1 VKVHPAAFAV
11 AADGSIIINV
21 AGYCEAEPPEKLL
34 QRALDDGGTL
44 FVGVRLHAFEVRELL
59 GRLQDNTFEACGFIL
74 GARNRRRR
82 KRAARAIGNKAGR

>member
-1 VKVHPAAFAV
+1 MKVHPAAFAV
-11 AADGSIIINV
+11 ATDGTVIINV
-21 AGYCEAEPPEKLL
+21 AGYYGNEPPEKLL

-44 FVGVRLHAFEVRELL
+44 FVGVSLQAFEVRELL

-82 KRAARAIGNKAGR
+82 KRAARARREASR